1 MQAIWS
7 PQRKFSTWRRLWLA
21 LAESEKELG
30 LPVTD
35 AQIADLKAHLDD
47 IDFEAAAKYEKKL
60 RHDVMAHIH
69 ALGDVATV
77 ARPIIHLGATSQ
89 FVVCNTELLQLR
101 DGLKLIA
108 SKLANVID
116 QLATFAVKY
125 RDLPTL
131 AFTHYQPAQP
141 TTVGKRACLWAH
153 DLALALEEI
162 EHRINSLRFRGVK
175 GTTGTQASFLELFE
189 QAERKTSS
197 EFRVPSSE
205 LKDRKET
212 SSEFRVLSSELKD
225 NTPKEQAVEEKKR
238 ESDDAKS
245 EIRNPKSEILIE
257 SHRRCDELDRLVTQ
271 KMGWP
276 SERRFAVTGQTY
288 PRVVDGMVVSSLAAV
303 AAVCAKF
310 ATDIRLLANRKEI
323 EEPFE
328 VNQVGSSAMPYKR
341 NPMRCE
347 RICGLSRFVIGLTQV
362 PFTTAAEQWFERT
375 LDDSSTRR
383 LSLPEPFLALDGVLD
398 IMMNVTGG
406 LVVYEK
412 TIEKNLAA
420 ELPFMASENLMMAA
434 VRAGADRQEMHE
446 VIRKHAQDAAARV
459 KAEGADNDLLDR
471 LKREPAFASIDIAAV
486 LNPLQFVGRSPQQ
499 VDAFVRDVVEP
510 IRKRYAGE
518 LGIQTDLK
526 V

>member
-1 MQAIWS
+1 MQLHDRYESPLSSRNASAAMQLIWS
-7 PQRKFSTWRRLWLA
+7 PKRKFTTWRRLWLA

-30 LPVTD
+30 LPIREDQV
-35 AQIADLKAHLDD
+35 AQLREHLDD
-47 IDFEAAAKYEKKL
+47 IDFDAAAVYEKKL
-60 RHDVMAHIH
+60 RHDVMAHIY
-69 ALGDVATV
+69 ALGDIAPL

-101 DGLKLIA
+101 DGLRLLA
-108 SKLANVID
+108 VKLANVID
-116 QLATFAVKY
+116 QLATFAVLY

-153 DLALALEEI
+153 DLSLALEEI
-162 EHRINSLRFRGVK
+162 EYRIESLRFRGVK

-189 QAERKTSS
+189 GLGLAPGEAH
-197 EFRVPSSE
+197 
-205 LKDRKET
+205 D
-212 SSEFRVLSSELKD
+212 
-225 NTPKEQAVEEKKR
+225 
-238 ESDDAKS
+238 
-245 EIRNPKSEILIE
+245 
-257 SHRRCDELDRLVTQ
+257 RCDQLDRLVTQ
-271 KMGWP
+271 KMGWDP
-276 SERRFAVTGQTY
+276 DRRFAVTGQTY
-288 PRVVDGMVVSSLAAV
+288 PRVVDGMVIASLASA

-328 VNQVGSSAMPYKR
+328 TNQVGSSAMPYKR

-398 IMMNVTGG
+398 IMMNVTSG
-406 LVVYEK
+406 LVVYRK

-420 ELPFMASENLMMAA
+420 ELPAMASENLMMAA
-434 VRAGADRQEMHE
+434 VRAGADRQAIHE
-446 VIRKHAQDAAARV
+446 VILHHAKEAGARV
-459 KAEGADNDLLDR
+459 KSEGAENDLLER
-471 LKREPAFASIDIAAV
+471 LKKEPAFASIDIAAV

-510 IRKRYAGE
+510 IRARYANQ
-518 LGIQTDLK
+518 LGKQVDLK